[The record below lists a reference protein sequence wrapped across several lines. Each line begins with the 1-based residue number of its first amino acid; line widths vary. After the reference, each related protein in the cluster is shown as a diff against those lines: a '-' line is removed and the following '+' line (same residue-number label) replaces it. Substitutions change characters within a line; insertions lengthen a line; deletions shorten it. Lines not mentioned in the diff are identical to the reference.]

1 MASLYHHSSL
11 PLPPPHQLQ
20 APEPS
25 SRVAPLSN
33 RASTTLQSLPHHGS
47 ALPRPAAAPSAL
59 ACHCMA
65 PPRDHHEA
73 ELLRALH
80 SNGNGTL
87 HRDPAPPPQI
97 LDSRSGGPAGDG
109 DGRSR
114 RPPRLYARDFARR
127 IMELPVEER
136 VKVLD
141 LLQRDDADAAALT
154 VSDYN
159 DILAALARAGDHASA
174 VALFRAMPVAP
185 DAHSFDTAVQ
195 CLCRQGAPDEAKLA
209 LDEMLARG
217 FRPGV
222 ATFSAVV
229 ACLCKRGRVTKV
241 MEVFDAMRELGCE
254 PTIRTYNSL
263 VGGLCYVGRLE
274 EALDLLNKLKGSPT
288 TPPDI
293 YTFTIVLDGFCK
305 VGRTDEAT
313 AIFHD
318 AIRMGLSPTNF
329 TYNALLNGH
338 CKEGNPLKAFALLMD
353 MCGSEDS
360 ACPPDRVSF
369 GIVLAA
375 LLRAGEVAAAW
386 QVYKRMER
394 AGFEAD
400 VRALDTLARGL
411 CRRCAADAS
420 ALGDAREVFGK
431 VVASGH
437 EPVSYTYC
445 LMAQALA
452 RGGEVDA
459 AVALLEEMVRKGYAL
474 RKRAYTDV
482 VRALC
487 DMGRA
492 RDALRVL
499 VLVMVVRD
507 FVPGRNAFDALLG
520 ELGRQGRWLDAMAVY
535 AAAVK
540 RGVVVSLKHLGGEE
554 AQHVRLGVPQ

>member
-1 MASLYHHSSL
+1 MASLYHHSSF
-11 PLPPPHQLQ
+11 PLSPPHQLT
-20 APEPS
+20 APESPRAPAPSYRISTLPS
-25 SRVAPLSN
+25 SS
-33 RASTTLQSLPHHGS
+33 HHGS
-47 ALPRPAAAPSAL
+47 ACLPRPGASPSF
-59 ACHCMA
+59 ACHCKA
-65 PPRDHHEA
+65 PPRDHDA
-73 ELLRALH
+73 ELVRALQ

-87 HRDPAPPPQI
+87 HGESAPPQV
-97 LDSRSGGPAGDG
+97 LDSRSDGPGSDERG
-109 DGRSR
+109 KRSR
-114 RPPRLYARDFARR
+114 LCARDCAKR

-141 LLQRDDADAAALT
+141 LLQRDDAALT

-159 DILAALARAGDHASA
+159 DILSALARAGDHASA

-185 DAHSFDTAVQ
+185 DAHSFATAVQ

-209 LDEMLARG
+209 LDEMVARG
-217 FRPGV
+217 FRPSV

-229 ACLCKRGRVTKV
+229 GCLCKRGRVTKA
-241 MEVFDAMRELGCE
+241 MEVFDAMRALGCE

-274 EALDLLNKLKGSPT
+274 EALDLLNKLKDSRKT
-288 TPPDI
+288 PDI

-305 VGRTDEAT
+305 VGRAEEAT

-318 AIRMGLSPTNF
+318 AIGMGLSPTIF

-338 CKEGNPLKAFALLMD
+338 CKEGNPLRAFALLMG
-353 MCGSEDS
+353 MCGDEDG
-360 ACPPDRVSF
+360 CPPDKISF
-369 GIVLAA
+369 GIVLTA
-375 LLRAGEVAAAW
+375 LLRAGETAAAW
-386 QVYKRMER
+386 QTYKRMER

-400 VRALDTLARGL
+400 GRALDTLARGL
-411 CRRCAADAS
+411 CRRCATDVS
-420 ALGDAREVFGK
+420 ALGDAREVFAK
-431 VVASGH
+431 LVASGH

-459 AVALLEEMVRKGYAL
+459 AVALLEEMVRRGYAL

-487 DMGRA
+487 DRARA

-499 VLVMVVRD
+499 VLVMIVRD

-520 ELGRQGRWLDAMAVY
+520 ELGRQGRWTDAMAVY

-540 RGVVVSLKHLGGEE
+540 RGVVVSWKQLAREE
-554 AQHVRLGVPQ
+554 EPVRLGVPQ

>member
-11 PLPPPHQLQ
+11 PLSPPHQLT

-25 SRVAPLSN
+25 HAPSPSY
-33 RASTTLQSLPHHGS
+33 RISTLPPSPHHGNT
-47 ALPRPAAAPSAL
+47 LPRPPSF
-59 ACHCMA
+59 ACHCKS
-65 PPRDHHEA
+65 PLRDHDA
-73 ELLRALH
+73 ELLHALQ

-87 HRDPAPPPQI
+87 HVDPSPPQ
-97 LDSRSGGPAGDG
+97 LLNSVSDG
-109 DGRSR
+109 MSK
-114 RPPRLYARDFARR
+114 RPPRLCARDCAKR

-141 LLQRDDADAAALT
+141 LLQRDDAALT

-159 DILAALARAGDHASA
+159 DILSALARAGDHASA
-174 VALFRAMPVAP
+174 VSLFRAMPAGAP
-185 DAHSFDTAVQ
+185 DAHSFATAVQ
-195 CLCRQGAPDEAKLA
+195 CLCRQGAADEAKLA
-209 LDEMLARG
+209 LDEMVARG
-217 FRPGV
+217 FRPSA

-229 ACLCKRGRVTKV
+229 GCLCKRGRVARA
-241 MEVFDAMRELGCE
+241 MEVLDAMRAFGCE
-254 PTIRTYNSL
+254 PTIRNYNSL

-274 EALDLLNKLKGSPT
+274 EALDLLNKLKEGSPAT
-288 TPPDI
+288 APDI

-305 VGRTDEAT
+305 VGRTEEAT

-318 AIRMGLSPTNF
+318 AIGMGLSPTIF

-338 CKEGNPLKAFALLMD
+338 CKEGHPLRAFALLME
-353 MCGSEDS
+353 MSEGS
-360 ACPPDRVSF
+360 AAAATCPPPDRISYS
-369 GIVLAA
+369 IVLAA
-375 LLRAGEVAAAW
+375 LLRAGETAAAW

-400 VRALDTLARGL
+400 GRALDTLARGL

-431 VVASGH
+431 LVASGH

-459 AVALLEEMVRKGYAL
+459 AVALLEEMVRRGYAL

-487 DMGRA
+487 DGGRA
-492 RDALRVL
+492 RDAMRVM
-499 VLVMVVRD
+499 VLVMIVRD

-520 ELGRQGRWLDAMAVY
+520 ELGRQGRWHDALAVY

-540 RGVVVSLKHLGGEE
+540 RGVVVSLKHLSN
-554 AQHVRLGVPQ
+554 AQEPVRVGVPQ

>member
-1 MASLYHHSSL
+1 MASLYHHSSF
-11 PLPPPHQLQ
+11 PLSPPQQLT
-20 APEPS
+20 APEPTRAPPPSCRISTLPS
-25 SRVAPLSN
+25 SS
-33 RASTTLQSLPHHGS
+33 HHGS
-47 ALPRPAAAPSAL
+47 ALPRPGASPSV
-59 ACHCMA
+59 ACHCKA
-65 PPRDHHEA
+65 PPRDHDA
-73 ELLRALH
+73 DLLRALQ

-87 HRDPAPPPQI
+87 HGEPVPPQV
-97 LDSRSGGPAGDG
+97 LDSRSDGPSG
-109 DGRSR
+109 DGRGK
-114 RPPRLYARDFARR
+114 RPRICACDCAKR

-141 LLQRDDADAAALT
+141 LLQRDDAALT

-159 DILAALARAGDHASA
+159 DILSALARAGDHASA

-195 CLCRQGAPDEAKLA
+195 FLCRQGAPDEAKLA
-209 LDEMLARG
+209 LDEMVARG
-217 FRPGV
+217 FRPSV
-222 ATFSAVV
+222 AAFSAVV
-229 ACLCKRGRVTKV
+229 GCLCKRGRVTKA
-241 MEVFDAMRELGCE
+241 MEVLDAMRALGCE

-274 EALDLLNKLKGSPT
+274 EALDLLNNLKDSPRT
-288 TPPDI
+288 PDI

-305 VGRTDEAT
+305 VGRAEEAT

-318 AIRMGLSPTNF
+318 AIGMGLSPTIF

-338 CKEGNPLKAFALLMD
+338 CKEGEPLRAFALLMEMYGD
-353 MCGSEDS
+353 ERG
-360 ACPPDRVSF
+360 CPPDRISF
-369 GIVLAA
+369 GIVLTA
-375 LLRAGEVAAAW
+375 LLRAGETAAAW
-386 QVYKRMER
+386 QTYKRMER

-400 VRALDTLARGL
+400 GRALDTLARGL
-411 CRRCAADAS
+411 CRRCATDVS
-420 ALGDAREVFGK
+420 ALGDAREVFAK
-431 VVASGH
+431 LVASGH

-459 AVALLEEMVRKGYAL
+459 AVALLEEMVRRGYAL

-487 DMGRA
+487 DRGRA

-499 VLVMVVRD
+499 VLVMIVRD

-520 ELGRQGRWLDAMAVY
+520 ELGRQGRWTDAMAVY

-540 RGVVVSLKHLGGEE
+540 RGVVVSWKHLSREE
-554 AQHVRLGVPQ
+554 EPVRLGVLQ

>member
-11 PLPPPHQLQ
+11 PLSSPPHQLT
-20 APEPS
+20 APEPP
-25 SRVAPLSN
+25 RAAPPSYRISILPFS
-33 RASTTLQSLPHHGS
+33 PHHGS
-47 ALPRPAAAPSAL
+47 TLSRPPS
-59 ACHCMA
+59 ACHCKA
-65 PPRDHHEA
+65 PLRDHDT
-73 ELLRALH
+73 ELLRALQ

-87 HRDPAPPPQI
+87 HVDPSPPQ
-97 LDSRSGGPAGDG
+97 LLNSVPDG
-109 DGRSR
+109 KSKM
-114 RPPRLYARDFARR
+114 PPRLCARDCAKR

-141 LLQRDDADAAALT
+141 LLQRDDAALT

-159 DILAALARAGDHASA
+159 DILSALARAGDHASA
-174 VALFRAMPVAP
+174 VSLFRAMPVAP
-185 DAHSFDTAVQ
+185 DAHSFAVAVQ

-209 LDEMLARG
+209 LDDMVARG
-217 FRPGV
+217 FRPSA

-229 ACLCKRGRVTKV
+229 GCLCKRGRVARA
-241 MEVFDAMRELGCE
+241 MEVLDAMRALGYE
-254 PTIRTYNSL
+254 PTIRSYNSL

-274 EALDLLNKLKGSPT
+274 EALELLNNLKGSPAT
-288 TPPDI
+288 APDI

-305 VGRTDEAT
+305 VGRTEEAT

-318 AIRMGLSPTNF
+318 AVGMGLSPTIF

-338 CKEGNPLKAFALLMD
+338 CKEGHPLRAFALLME
-353 MCGSEDS
+353 MSEGSAAAA
-360 ACPPDRVSF
+360 ACPPPDRISYS
-369 GIVLAA
+369 IVLAA
-375 LLRAGEVAAAW
+375 LLRAGETAAAW

-400 VRALDTLARGL
+400 GRALDTLARGL
-411 CRRCAADAS
+411 CRQCAADAS
-420 ALGDAREVFGK
+420 ALEDAREVFGK
-431 VVASGH
+431 LVASGH

-459 AVALLEEMVRKGYAL
+459 AVALLEEMVRRGYAL

-487 DMGRA
+487 ERGRA
-492 RDALRVL
+492 RDAMRVM
-499 VLVMVVRD
+499 VLVMIVRD

-520 ELGRQGRWLDAMAVY
+520 ELGRQGLWHDAMAVY

-540 RGVVVSLKHLGGEE
+540 RGVVVSWKHLGKEQE
-554 AQHVRLGVPQ
+554 RVPLAVPQ